1 MADGVPED
9 CDDSM
14 VVEEKIFK
22 SVLLYLFYFLLVFIT
37 FYSFSFYS
45 DVDSLIDGVTDGKL
59 GNNWDDVSNRTKD
72 GSLYYENHGLNIV

>member
-59 GNNWDDVSNRTKD
+59 GNN
-72 GSLYYENHGLNIV
+72 